1 MILRSADLAIQVTDL
16 SKRFGKF
23 VAVDRVSFEVRRG
36 EVFGFLGPNGSGKST
51 TIRMLCGILL
61 PSSGVGRVAGYDVAR
76 EPEQVRQN
84 IGYMS
89 QKFSLYEE
97 LTVQENLDF
106 FAGIYGLPAG
116 QAATRR
122 EEVLRMGGLGGER
135 DVLTRDLPGGL
146 RQRLAIAC
154 AVIHRPPV
162 LFLDEPTAGVDP
174 ISRREF
180 WELIRTMAAAGT
192 AILVTT
198 HYMDEAEQC
207 HTLAFIYQGRIIANG
222 PPARLKAN
230 LQGCLLEIQVAPDA
244 LMPALQAL
252 QTYPEAGDVA
262 MFGAALHLTL
272 ASRQA
277 LPALRAFLQAKGI
290 AGAQVDTIVPSLE
303 DVFVSLV
310 TREAEA

>member
-1 MILRSADLAIQVTDL
+1 MSADLAIQVSDL

-23 VAVDRVSFEVRRG
+23 VAVDRVSFEVQRG

-61 PSSGVGRVAGYDVAR
+61 PSSGVGRVAGFDVAR
-76 EPEQVRQN
+76 APEQVRQN

-97 LTVQENLDF
+97 LTVEENLDF
-106 FAGIYGLPAG
+106 FAGIYGLPGA

-122 EEVLRMGGLGGER
+122 EEVLAMGRLGPQRG
-135 DVLTRDLPGGL
+135 VLARDLPGGL
-146 RQRLAIAC
+146 RQRLALAC
-154 AVIHRPPV
+154 AVIHQPPV

-180 WELIRTMAAAGT
+180 WELIRAMAAAGT

-207 HTLAFIYQGRIIANG
+207 RTLAFIYQGRIIAAG

-230 LQGCLLEIQVAPDA
+230 LQGCLLEVQVPPGS
-244 LMPALQAL
+244 LVPALQAL
-252 QTYPEAGDVA
+252 QAYPAASEVA
-262 MFGAALHLTL
+262 MFGTALHVTL
-272 ASRQA
+272 GSAQDV
-277 LPALRAFLQAKGI
+277 PALRAFLATRGI
-290 AGAQVDTIVPSLE
+290 ADAEVDPIVPSLE

-310 TREAEA
+310 AREAAA

>member
-1 MILRSADLAIQVTDL
+1 MSAELAIEVTDL
-16 SKRFGKF
+16 STRFGKF

-106 FAGIYGLPAG
+106 FAGIYGLPAA

-122 EEVLRMGGLGGER
+122 EEVLVMGGLTGKR
-135 DVLTRDLPGGL
+135 DALAHDLPGGL

-154 AVIHRPPV
+154 AVIHQPPV

-180 WELIRTMAAAGT
+180 WDLTRTMAAAGT

-230 LQGCLLEIQVAPDA
+230 LQGCLLEVQVAPGA

-262 MFGAALHLTL
+262 MFGAALHVTLT
-272 ASRQA
+272 SRPA
-277 LPALRAFLQAKGI
+277 VPALRAFLQAKGI

-303 DVFVSLV
+303 DIFVSLV
-310 TREAEA
+310 TREAEV

>member
-1 MILRSADLAIQVTDL
+1 MSADLAIQVTDL

-23 VAVDRVSFEVRRG
+23 VAVDRVSFEVRQG

-230 LQGCLLEIQVAPDA
+230 LQGCLLEVQVAPGA

-252 QTYPEAGDVA
+252 QTYPEADDVA
-262 MFGAALHLTL
+262 MFGAALHVTV

-277 LPALRAFLQAKGI
+277 VPALRAFLQAKGI

-303 DVFVSLV
+303 DIFVSLV
-310 TREAEA
+310 TREAEG